1 MKGGKRIS
9 ILAKVQH
16 ARAESP
22 WDPGGPCSFVDL
34 PTFLRPLNLSGR
46 LIRIDRVLGSPE
58 SIACLRTTRIQ
69 GCSTDEMRFLLA
81 TQIPIQRNVCV
92 VDNRLNGQTEQG
104 PSERATRP
112 ECEGQGR
119 RLHVRFPFH
128 WASQSTFGK
137 RMISGRPNRS
147 QPA

>member
-58 SIACLRTTRIQ
+58 LIACLRTTRIKDAQ
-69 GCSTDEMRFLLA
+69 QMRCVSYLLLRIQSSGTSALST
-81 TQIPIQRNVCV
+81 TV
-92 VDNRLNGQTEQG
+92 
-104 PSERATRP
+104 
-112 ECEGQGR
+112 
-119 RLHVRFPFH
+119 
-128 WASQSTFGK
+128 
-137 RMISGRPNRS
+137 
-147 QPA
+147 